1 MPRLTNHT
9 RETVDFIV
17 KGDAKNG
24 VPPTANLKAGETR
37 DISNVVE
44 NATYRGRIASG
55 MISVAEASPA
65 RAAAKE

>member
-9 RETVDFIV
+9 RETIDFII
-17 KGDAKNG
+17 KGEPTNG
-24 VPPTANLKAGETR
+24 VPPTASLKPGETR
-37 DISNVVE
+37 DIGNIVQ